1 MAIATRT
8 ADAYERLR
16 AAALGG
22 EPVAGPDLA
31 TVRRHGLA
39 GWLARLTLQPVV
51 EPVRAR
57 PEPMP
62 AAIDP
67 MPIADELTRL
77 IADIVVALAMETA
90 HA

>member
-1 MAIATRT
+1 M
-8 ADAYERLR
+8 R

-22 EPVAGPDLA
+22 EPVAGPDLG

-51 EPVRAR
+51 EPARAR

-62 AAIDP
+62 AAIVDP
-67 MPIADELTRL
+67 VPVADELTRL
-77 IADIVVALAMETA
+77 IADIVVALATEAA

>member
-1 MAIATRT
+1 M
-8 ADAYERLR
+8 R

-22 EPVAGPDLA
+22 EPVAGPDLG

-51 EPVRAR
+51 EPACAR

-62 AAIDP
+62 AAIADP
-67 MPIADELTRL
+67 VPVADELTRL
-77 IADIVVALAMETA
+77 IADIVVALAMETT